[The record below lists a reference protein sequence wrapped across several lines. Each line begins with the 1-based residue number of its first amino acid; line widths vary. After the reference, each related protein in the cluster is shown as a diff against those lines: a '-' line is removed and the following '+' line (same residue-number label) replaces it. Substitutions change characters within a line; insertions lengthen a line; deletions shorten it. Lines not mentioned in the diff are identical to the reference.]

1 MCWIK
6 IHDTVYQFVDATV
19 KTSQK
24 IFKKIV
30 VTLVYLIVLSVLMP
44 DDGGRI
50 VVLFQLGKIWE
61 YALLGS
67 IHMNYQLTC
76 LMPSRS

>member
-6 IHDTVYQFVDATV
+6 ICDSMYQFMDATV
-19 KTSQK
+19 KVSQK
-24 IFKKIV
+24 TFKKIV
-30 VTLVYLIVLSVLMP
+30 VTLVYLILSVLMP
-44 DDGGRI
+44 DAGGRI
-50 VVLFQLGKIWE
+50 VVLFQLGKTWK

-67 IHMNYQLTC
+67 IHMNYQITC

>member
-1 MCWIK
+1 M
-6 IHDTVYQFVDATV
+6 
-19 KTSQK
+19 
-24 IFKKIV
+24 KIV

-44 DDGGRI
+44 DAGGRI